1 MNANGVRVEVHTDK
15 SVDAYTRGAV
25 KVHSPANDSAAA
37 KPASKI
43 GDEMTDGTGIAING
57 LAGYRSW
64 TTARS
69 SGCVKN
75 TRHTPAPSCGGQNP
89 VW

>member
-1 MNANGVRVEVHTDK
+1 MGDGSGKATEISLRDGFGEIVVNANGVRVEVHTDK

-57 LAGYRSW
+57 LAG
-64 TTARS
+64 
-69 SGCVKN
+69 
-75 TRHTPAPSCGGQNP
+75 
-89 VW
+89 